1 MIEGEIDWNSSNKF
15 YYEDRIL
22 CRNIWI
28 SVNENYLIDD
38 KISPKVYITILERKI
53 LLPFA

>member
-28 SVNENYLIDD
+28 SENENYLIDD